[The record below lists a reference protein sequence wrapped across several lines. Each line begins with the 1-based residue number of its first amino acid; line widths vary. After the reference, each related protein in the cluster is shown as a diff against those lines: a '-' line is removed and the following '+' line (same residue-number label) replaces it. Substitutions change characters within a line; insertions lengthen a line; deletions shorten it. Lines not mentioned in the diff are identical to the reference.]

1 MNRFE
6 RCSLRNPNS
15 GGRAPGAPSRI
26 ILVFVRE
33 PARGMVKTRLAAEI
47 GEAAALEVYRTLAQR
62 AVDAA
67 RSFVPAVQLRV
78 LFTPRRGEAAVRQW
92 LGSPA
97 GYRFQ
102 GSGSLGDRLH
112 RGFSDAFCEGFRE
125 VVVIG
130 SDLPSVSSATLAAG
144 FSGLR
149 DAEAS
154 IGPAADGGYY
164 LLGLRTLV
172 PGIFRDIPWSTPAV
186 FGETRERLRA
196 GGVEPALLPMMQD
209 VDVASDLP
217 PGMAN
222 VVTH

>member
-6 RCSLRNPNS
+6 FSSLGDDNA
-15 GGRAPGAPSRI
+15 GGVAPGAPSRI
-26 ILVFVRE
+26 VLVFVRE
-33 PARGMVKTRLAAEI
+33 PVAGTVKTRLAAEI
-47 GEAAALEVYRTLAQR
+47 GAAAALEVYRTLARR
-62 AVDAA
+62 AVEAA
-67 RSFVPAVQLRV
+67 RSLLPAVQLRV

-92 LGSPA
+92 LGLPA

-130 SDLPSVSSATLAAG
+130 SDLPGMGGATLAAG

-149 DAEAS
+149 DSGAS

-164 LLGLRTLV
+164 LLGLNRLV
-172 PGIFRDIPWSTPAV
+172 PGIFRDIPWSSAAV
-186 FGETRERLRA
+186 FGDTIERLRA

-217 PGMAN
+217 REIAN